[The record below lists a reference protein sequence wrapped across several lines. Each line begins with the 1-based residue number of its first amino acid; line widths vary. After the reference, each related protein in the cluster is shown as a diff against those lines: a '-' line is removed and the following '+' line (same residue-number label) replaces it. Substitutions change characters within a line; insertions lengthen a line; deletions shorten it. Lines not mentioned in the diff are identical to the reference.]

1 MKTKTKVDIV
11 AFLTGVSTVLVA
23 RFLLNTETKEVLMG
37 FSLQG
42 YCYII
47 GLLSMSY
54 AILPRLGDALLSRF
68 GLKVKSSDDRGE
80 SNPPDPPPKKHRKDR
95 SP

>member
-11 AFLTGVSTVLVA
+11 AFLTGVATVLVA
-23 RFLLNTETKEVLMG
+23 RFLLNTETKEVLAG

-47 GLLSMSY
+47 GLLAMAYS
-54 AILPRLGDALLSRF
+54 ILPRLGDALLSRF
-68 GLKVKSSDDRGE
+68 GLKPQPARTDTVSDPG
-80 SNPPDPPPKKHRKDR
+80 SDPPPKPRRRHEE
-95 SP
+95 